1 MGGDRDID
9 DTFSESRKEGENLEE
24 ELATVIAD
32 LQPLG
37 IKVKGSTVMM
47 NGDIGL
53 YDILGGRF
61 LAGCG

>member
-37 IKVKGSTVMM
+37 IKDRQS
-47 NGDIGL
+47 
-53 YDILGGRF
+53 
-61 LAGCG
+61 

>member
-9 DTFSESRKEGENLEE
+9 DTFSESRKEGENPEE

-37 IKVKGSTVMM
+37 IKDRQS
-47 NGDIGL
+47 
-53 YDILGGRF
+53 
-61 LAGCG
+61 

>member
-9 DTFSESRKEGENLEE
+9 DIFSESRKQGENLEE

-37 IKVKGSTVMM
+37 RKDRQS
-47 NGDIGL
+47 
-53 YDILGGRF
+53 
-61 LAGCG
+61 